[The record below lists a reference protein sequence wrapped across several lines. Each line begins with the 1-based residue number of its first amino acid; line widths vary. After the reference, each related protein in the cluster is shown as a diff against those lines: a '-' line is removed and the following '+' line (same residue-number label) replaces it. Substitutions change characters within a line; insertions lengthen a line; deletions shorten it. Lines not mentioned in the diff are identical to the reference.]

1 MQRARHFVAITSQ
14 PQAAAQ
20 WGIRRCFPV
29 ADWVG
34 GRYSLWSSIG
44 LPVAIAAGAAAFR
57 ALLAG
62 AQAMDAHFCHAPPHA
77 NAPLRL
83 GLLDVWNRCLLGFG
97 SRCVAPYHSALA
109 HLPAYLQ
116 QLEMESNGKRV
127 DRLGCPVTGHT
138 AAVIWGAV
146 GSDAQHA
153 FFQMLHQGSDVVPLD
168 IIAVRRPAAGFEAQ
182 HRQLLASALAQAQ
195 ALMQG
200 SENVQ
205 DSHRHFPGNRPSS
218 FILLDDLSAQALGAL
233 LALHEHRVF
242 VSGALWGINSFD
254 QWGVELGKTLA
265 RDLHA
270 RLAGGNGAGL
280 DASSAGLLAHLRG
293 NL

>member
-1 MQRARHFVAITSQ
+1 MTTRLEHDSFGPIAVPDDH
-14 PQAAAQ
+14 
-20 WGIRRCFPV
+20 
-29 ADWVG
+29 
-34 GRYSLWSSIG
+34 LW
-44 LPVAIAAGAAAFR
+44 
-57 ALLAG
+57 G
-62 AQAMDAHFCHAPPHA
+62 AQTQRSLQNFDISGERQPLEIIHALA
-77 NAPLRL
+77 QVKKASARVNQRL

-127 DRLGCPVTGHT
+127 DRLGRPVAGHT

-168 IIAVRRPAAGFEAQ
+168 IIAVRRPAAGFAAQ

-200 SENVQ
+200 SENAQ
-205 DSHRHFPGNRPSS
+205 DEQDGHRHFPGNRPSS
-218 FILLDDLSAQALGAL
+218 FILLEDLSAQALGAL

-270 RLAGGNGAGL
+270 RLAHGNSAGL